1 MTRRNASR
9 ACALWAT
16 ALGLTVFTTTAS
28 ADVALCAAE
37 QAISCTPYEVCE
49 RSLPGAV
56 NLPSLIK
63 IDTEAS
69 EIVSVQSDGQER
81 SSPVASFSETEASQ
95 LIHGAD
101 GDRPWVVQIDK
112 ATGRFTGTV
121 AGDSVAFIL
130 FGECSWEL
138 MK

>member
-1 MTRRNASR
+1 MIRRNASR
-9 ACALWAT
+9 AGALWAT
-16 ALGLTVFTTTAS
+16 ALGLTMFATAAS

-37 QAISCTPYEVCE
+37 QAISCTPYEECE

-56 NLPSLIK
+56 NLPVLIR

-69 EIVSVQSDGQER
+69 EIVSVQVGGEER
-81 SSPVASFSETEASQ
+81 SSSMASFAETEASQ

-101 GDRPWVVQIDK
+101 ADRPWVVQIVK
-112 ATGRFTGTV
+112 TTGRFTGTV
-121 AGDSVAFIL
+121 ADNSVAFVL